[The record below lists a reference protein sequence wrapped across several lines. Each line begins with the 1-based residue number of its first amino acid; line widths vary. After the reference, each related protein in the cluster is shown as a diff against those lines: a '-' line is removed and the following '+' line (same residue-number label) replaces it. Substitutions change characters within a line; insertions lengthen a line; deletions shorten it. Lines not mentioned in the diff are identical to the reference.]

1 MADETIL
8 LIDPDEAVSASVAG
22 ILEGEGYKVTTIRS
36 LPLAIELLSS
46 SRFDLVMTEA
56 FDQRRTFDFDPAY
69 LAALRSAAGRTP
81 IILISTYVS
90 TDTIKAHE
98 YGLADA
104 VPKPFELND
113 LLEKVGKVL
122 KKAGKTVDHASQPK
136 QK

>member
-8 LIDPDEAVSASVAG
+8 LIDPDEAVGASVAG

-36 LPLAIELLSS
+36 LPLAVELLSS

-69 LAALRSAAGRTP
+69 LSALRSAAGRTP

-90 TDTIKAHE
+90 TDTIRAYE

-113 LLEKVGKVL
+113 LLEKVGEVL
-122 KKAGKTVDHASQPK
+122 KKAGKTVDRASQPK